1 MWVGLLFCL
10 LCQTIQFHDDSRT
23 ANGVL
28 SPSSRRLVTQYRRN
42 IVQCLV
48 LGKYTRTVPYTVEV
62 FFLYFQIEQVRAEG
76 TTPDNWILLGML
88 VRLAFRMGYHRDP
101 SHFSKISSFRG
112 EMRRRVWA
120 AIVQLD
126 LAGSNVIG
134 LPRMIQESQCDTAEP
149 RNLLD
154 EDFGPNFTELP
165 PSRPDTFQTSIL
177 YLREKKRVL
186 SVSRKVYDL
195 TSTTKPYSYEDV
207 MGLDAAINDVKKAI
221 PPSLQLK
228 PLTILTNP
236 VIWTRQMSL
245 SIILAEAQCVLHRRY
260 LTPGRTDPRYS
271 HSRMT
276 CIEAALQMLEHQST
290 FNREKDRGG
299 KLYEHRWKY
308 NSLINYD
315 FLLAATLLSVD
326 LDHDVSVE
334 QDGEHDAGSLSPE
347 MEVRERIIKALKG
360 SYEIWLQSYSSSKD
374 ARIAAGAIERV
385 LGKAYG
391 GGWSRDNQPG
401 EA

>member
-1 MWVGLLFCL
+1 M
-10 LCQTIQFHDDSRT
+10 
-23 ANGVL
+23 
-28 SPSSRRLVTQYRRN
+28 
-42 IVQCLV
+42 
-48 LGKYTRTVPYTVEV
+48 GKYTRTVPYTVEV
-62 FFLYFQIEQVRAEG
+62 FFLYFQIEQVRNEV

-88 VRLAFRMGYHRDP
+88 VRLALRVGYHRDP
-101 SHFSKISSFRG
+101 SHSSKISPFRG

-149 RNLLD
+149 SNLLD
-154 EDFGPNFTELP
+154 EDFGPDCAELP
-165 PSRPDTFQTSIL
+165 PSRPDSFQTSLL
-177 YLREKKRVL
+177 YLREKNRAL

-195 TSTTKPYSYEDV
+195 TSSAKPYSYDDV
-207 MGLDAAINDVKKAI
+207 MSLDAAINNAKTAI
-221 PPSLQLK
+221 PSALQLK
-228 PLTILTNP
+228 PLTILTNA

-245 SIILAEAQCVLHRRY
+245 SLILAEAQCVLHRRY
-260 LTPGRTDPRYS
+260 LTPGRTDPRYYY
-271 HSRMT
+271 SRMA

-326 LDHDVSVE
+326 LDHDASVE
-334 QDGEHDAGSLSPE
+334 QKEEVQAGSLSGE
-347 MEVRERIIKALKG
+347 MEVRERIINALKG
-360 SYEIWLQSYSSSKD
+360 SYVIWLQAYNSSKD
-374 ARIAAGAIERV
+374 ARRAASAIERV

-391 GGWSRDNQPG
+391 RGWSQENLLGKASAPATSYQNYKK
-401 EA
+401 